1 MGVPDVE
8 ILLPVHNEGESIEA
22 TIREIYNEF
31 SPRTN
36 VGFIICEDGSKDNTK
51 EALRRLANDLPL
63 RLNLTDARRG
73 YSRAVREGMHMLEA
87 DYLLCIDSDGQC
99 DAKDFWKF
107 WGRSQKV
114 RCSPRL
120 ARGPRP
126 PGPVQ
131 GRFGTNSK
139 QSGYVAEGDAG
150 HLGPLIHLRNAG
162 DGGSIN
168 YFFEGLFG
176 LAPVAAFAVLR
187 GIAKITS
194 QIRSNRV
201 VPSREYLA
209 WGEAE

>member
-1 MGVPDVE
+1 
-8 ILLPVHNEGESIEA
+8 
-22 TIREIYNEF
+22 
-31 SPRTN
+31 
-36 VGFIICEDGSKDNTK
+36 
-51 EALRRLANDLPL
+51 
-63 RLNLTDARRG
+63 
-73 YSRAVREGMHMLEA
+73 
-87 DYLLCIDSDGQC
+87 
-99 DAKDFWKF
+99 
-107 WGRSQKV
+107 
-114 RCSPRL
+114 
-120 ARGPRP
+120 
-126 PGPVQ
+126 
-131 GRFGTNSK
+131 
-139 QSGYVAEGDAG
+139 VAEGDAG